1 MTKTVTPSTDLV
13 PMTEEEIDFAT
24 LEDKHAECWLLAATG
39 VRQLELAERY
49 GVSRATIQNWLKK
62 ANLEYRTRAANVD
75 EERERIAGTVEA
87 VLADAYSAH
96 RAALRSKGGAA
107 SLAGS
112 NYLRL
117 VLDAARDLA
126 HIRGI
131 EPSRAPDAGGKGVTE
146 VVVRMGGTAGGGR
159 TMPTLEVGVRQS

>member
-1 MTKTVTPSTDLV
+1 MATKTISPSTALV
-13 PMTEEEIDFAT
+13 PMTAEELEFAT
-24 LEDKHAECWLLAATG
+24 DEDNHAECWLLAATG

-62 ANLEYRTRAANVD
+62 ANAEYRTRAANID

-87 VLADAYSAH
+87 VLRDAYAAH
-96 RAALRSKGGAA
+96 KAAPGN

-131 EPSRAPDAGGKGVTE
+131 EPSRAPEGNGKGVTE

-159 TMPTLEVGVRQS
+159 GMPTLEVGVRNS